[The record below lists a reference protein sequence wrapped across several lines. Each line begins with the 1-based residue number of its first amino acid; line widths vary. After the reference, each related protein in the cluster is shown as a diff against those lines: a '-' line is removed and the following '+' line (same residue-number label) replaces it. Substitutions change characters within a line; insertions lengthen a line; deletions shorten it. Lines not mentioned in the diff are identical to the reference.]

1 MNRPRHQEYER
12 EPPFSPAET
21 VELVQRAKAG
31 EALALDQLVTRVL
44 PRIQRWAHGRLPR
57 GARNMLD
64 TGDIVQEVL
73 VNSLRHLENFEPRG
87 PGAFLSY
94 LRRGLVNRL
103 EDERRKLACRPV
115 PAEMP
120 DDVVATGAS
129 PLEQALSGERH
140 ARYES
145 ALAGLEEAERAA
157 IIGRFEWGY
166 SYAELAIV
174 LAKPTDGAARQSV
187 LRAVQRLLLGMRRT
201 YPASTLTSPRP

>member
-1 MNRPRHQEYER
+1 MKLPRDRKQ

-21 VELVQRAKAG
+21 IELVRRAKAG
-31 EALALDQLVTRVL
+31 EALALDQLVARVL

-73 VNSLRHLENFEPRG
+73 VNSLRQLENFEPRG
-87 PGAFLSY
+87 PGAFVSY

-103 EDERRKLACRPV
+103 EDERRKLACRPA
-115 PAEMP
+115 PGEMP
-120 DDVVATGAS
+120 DDVMATGAS
-129 PLEQALSGERH
+129 PLEHAVRREQH
-140 ARYES
+140 ARYEA
-145 ALAGLEEAERAA
+145 ALAQLEETERAA

-174 LAKPTDGAARQSV
+174 LAKPSDGAARQSV

-201 YPASTLTSPRP
+201 YTASALTAPDS

>member
-1 MNRPRHQEYER
+1 MNRPRHQEKEL
-12 EPPFSPAET
+12 PLSPAET
-21 VELVQRAKAG
+21 IELVQRAKAG
-31 EALALDQLVTRVL
+31 EALALDQLVARVL

-73 VNSLRHLENFEPRG
+73 INSLRHLENFEPRG

-120 DDVVATGAS
+120 SDVVATGAS
-129 PLEQALSGERH
+129 PLEQAVRSEQH
-140 ARYES
+140 ARYEA
-145 ALAGLEEAERAA
+145 ALAELEEAERAA

-187 LRAVQRLLLGMRRT
+187 LRAVQRLLIGMRRT
-201 YPASTLTSPRP
+201 YTGSALPSPHP